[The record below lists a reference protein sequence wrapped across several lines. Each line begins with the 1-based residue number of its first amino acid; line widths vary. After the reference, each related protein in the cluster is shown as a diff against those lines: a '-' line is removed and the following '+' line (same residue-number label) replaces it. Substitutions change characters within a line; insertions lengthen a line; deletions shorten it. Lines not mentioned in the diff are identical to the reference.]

1 MVQRKN
7 KANSKPICLLRRV
20 KRLQWQLGLI
30 QYGFQRILRAAI
42 MISMKKY
49 AAGITL
55 LVGTILL
62 ACVFSSSAEGA
73 LKGGTAKVDITP
85 AIGAWLSGYGSRNK
99 PSEGILD
106 PLYAKALVLDD
117 GQSKIAIV
125 SADLLWV
132 PLGITNE
139 IRQQVQKKLGI
150 PQENIMICGTHTH
163 FAPKIDRIA
172 KDWPDAAAAQ
182 IDESYVQVLKKKIFD
197 SIMLAERDIKEVKL
211 GVGKGEMTE
220 IVYNRRTKKPDGKV
234 AMTFNLPPA
243 SPDLTF
249 GPIDPELCLL
259 RVDDTDGALV
269 AAVVN
274 YACHPVS
281 GDPIRDKFF
290 YMSADY
296 PGYTARV
303 IEQAEGG
310 NCIFLLGTAGNINP
324 VRLNRT
330 HPRMQTGKALGGAAL
345 RHMQFTQ
352 PCGDVKI
359 SALKRQVS
367 LPIKKNL
374 PPERLLSVGKD
385 AETQNTEIQ
394 VLRIGDVYIVG
405 LPGEVLVEI
414 GLEIKAKAG
423 IENLF
428 VVSLANDAVGYVCP
442 RAAYKEG
449 GYEPGPGTNLAPG
462 AGEIVTER
470 ALELIEQI
478 KQGT

>member
-1 MVQRKN
+1 MV
-7 KANSKPICLLRRV
+7 
-20 KRLQWQLGLI
+20 
-30 QYGFQRILRAAI
+30 F
-42 MISMKKY
+42 MKKY
-49 AAGITL
+49 AAGATPL
-55 LVGTILL
+55 LGMILL
-62 ACVFSSSAEGA
+62 TCVFGSSAMGE

-85 AIGAWLSGYGSRNK
+85 PIGVWLSGYGFRNK

-117 GQSKIAIV
+117 GQEKIAIV

-132 PLGITNE
+132 PLKMTNE
-139 IRQQVQKKLGI
+139 IRQKVQKQLGI
-150 PQENIMICGTHTH
+150 PQKNVMICGTHTH

-172 KDWPDAAAAQ
+172 KTWPDAAIAE
-182 IDESYVQVLKKKIFD
+182 IDESYVEVLKKKIFD
-197 SIMLAERDIKEVKL
+197 SITLADKNRRQVNL

-220 IVYNRRTKKPDGKV
+220 IVYNRRTKKPDGAV
-234 AMTFNLPPA
+234 AMTFKLPPA
-243 SPDLTF
+243 SEDLKF

-259 RVDDTDGALV
+259 RVDDSDGVLV

-281 GDPIRDKFF
+281 GDQNREKF
-290 YMSADY
+290 YYISADY
-296 PGYTARV
+296 PGYTAQV
-303 IEQAEGG
+303 VEQAEGG

-345 RHMQFTQ
+345 RHLQFTQ
-352 PCGDVKI
+352 PCNDVKI
-359 SALKRQVS
+359 SALKQPII
-367 LPIKKNL
+367 LPLKKDL
-374 PPERLLSVGKD
+374 PPERKLSVGKD
-385 AETQNTEIQ
+385 AETQDTEIQ

-423 IENLF
+423 IENLL
-428 VVSLANDAVGYVCP
+428 VVSLANDIVGYVCP

-449 GYEPGPGTNLAPG
+449 GYEPGVGTNLAPG
-462 AGEIVTER
+462 TGEIVKEQ
-470 ALELIEQI
+470 ALKLIEQI
-478 KQGT
+478 KQDT

>member
-1 MVQRKN
+1 
-7 KANSKPICLLRRV
+7 
-20 KRLQWQLGLI
+20 
-30 QYGFQRILRAAI
+30 
-42 MISMKKY
+42 MIFMKKH
-49 AAGITL
+49 AAGNIL
-55 LVGTILL
+55 LVGIILL
-62 ACVFSSSAEGA
+62 SCVFSSFAKGE

-85 AIGAWLSGYGSRNK
+85 PIGAWLSGYGSRDK

-106 PLYAKALVLDD
+106 PLYAKALILDD

-132 PLGITNE
+132 PLEMTNE
-139 IRQQVQKKLGI
+139 IRQKVQEKIGI

-172 KDWPDAAAAQ
+172 KDWPDAAVAE

-197 SIMLAERDIKEVKL
+197 SIMLADKGIKEVKL
-211 GVGKGEMTE
+211 GIGKGEMTE
-220 IVYNRRTKKPDGKV
+220 IVYNRRTKKPDGSV

-259 RVDDTDGALV
+259 RVDDSDGALV

-281 GDPIRDKFF
+281 GDPIREKFF

-296 PGYTARV
+296 PGYTAQV
-303 IEQAEGG
+303 VEQAEGG
-310 NCIFLLGTAGNINP
+310 NCIFLLGTAGNMNP
-324 VRLNRT
+324 VRINMKN
-330 HPRMQTGKALGGAAL
+330 PRIQTGKALGGAAL
-345 RHMQFTQ
+345 RHIQFTQ
-352 PCGDVKI
+352 PCSNVKI
-359 SALKRQVS
+359 SALKQPVI
-367 LPIKKNL
+367 LPLKKDL
-374 PPERLLSVGKD
+374 PPERKLSVSKD
-385 AETQNTEIQ
+385 SEIQNTEIQ

-442 RAAYKEG
+442 RGAYKEG
-449 GYEPGPGTNLAPG
+449 GYEPGAGTNLAPG

-470 ALELIEQI
+470 ALQLIEQL

>member
-1 MVQRKN
+1 
-7 KANSKPICLLRRV
+7 
-20 KRLQWQLGLI
+20 
-30 QYGFQRILRAAI
+30 
-42 MISMKKY
+42 MIFMKKN
-49 AAGITL
+49 AAGTTL
-55 LVGTILL
+55 VVGMILL
-62 ACVFSSSAEGA
+62 ACVFGSSAEGA
-73 LKGGTAKVDITP
+73 LKGGTSKVDITP
-85 AIGAWLSGYGSRNK
+85 PIGAWLSGYGSRNK

-139 IRQQVQKKLGI
+139 IRRQVQKKIGI
-150 PQENIMICGTHTH
+150 PQENVMICGTHTH

-172 KDWPDAAAAQ
+172 KTWPDAAVAQ
-182 IDESYVQVLKKKIFD
+182 IDESYVQILKKKIFD
-197 SIMLAERDIKEVKL
+197 SIMLAERDIKQVKL

-220 IVYNRRTKKPDGKV
+220 IVYNRRTKKSDGTV
-234 AMTFNLPPA
+234 AMTFNLPPR

-249 GPIDPELCLL
+249 GPIDPELCVL
-259 RVDDTDGALV
+259 RVDDSDGALV

-281 GDPIRDKFF
+281 GDPMRDKFF
-290 YMSADY
+290 YISADY
-296 PGYTARV
+296 SGYTARV

-310 NCIFLLGTAGNINP
+310 NCIFLLGTAGDMNP
-324 VRLNRT
+324 IRLNRT

-345 RHMQFTQ
+345 RHIQFTQ
-352 PCGDVKI
+352 PCSNVKI
-359 SALKRQVS
+359 SAIKKPVS
-367 LPIKKNL
+367 LPIKKDL
-374 PPERLLSVGKD
+374 PPERKISIGKD
-385 AETQNTEIQ
+385 AETQETEIQ

-428 VVSLANDAVGYVCP
+428 VVSIANDAVGYVCP

-449 GYEPGPGTNLAPG
+449 GYEPGSGTNLAPG

-470 ALELIEQI
+470 ALEFIEQL

>member
-1 MVQRKN
+1 MQKLPGV
-7 KANSKPICLLRRV
+7 
-20 KRLQWQLGLI
+20 I
-30 QYGFQRILRAAI
+30 QYLLYGFKDCDMFSI
-42 MISMKKY
+42 KKY
-49 AAGITL
+49 AAGTTL
-55 LVGTILL
+55 LVGMILL
-62 ACVFSSSAEGA
+62 TCVFGSSAEGA

-85 AIGAWLSGYGSRNK
+85 PIGAWLSGYGSRKK

-117 GQSKIAIV
+117 GQEKIAIV

-132 PLGITNE
+132 PLEMTNE
-139 IRQQVQKKLGI
+139 IRRQVQEKIGI

-163 FAPKIDRIA
+163 FAPKIDRID
-172 KDWPDAAAAQ
+172 KNWPDAAVAE

-197 SIMLAERDIKEVKL
+197 SIMLADKSIKEVKL
-211 GVGKGEMTE
+211 GVSKGEMTE
-220 IVYNRRTKKPDGKV
+220 IVYNRRTKKPDGTV

-249 GPIDPELCLL
+249 GPIDPELCVL
-259 RVDDTDGALV
+259 RVDDSDGELV

-281 GDPIRDKFF
+281 GDPNREKF
-290 YMSADY
+290 YYISADY
-296 PGYTARV
+296 PGYTAQI

-310 NCIFLLGTAGNINP
+310 NCIFLLGTAGDMNP
-324 VRLNRT
+324 IRLNRT
-330 HPRMQTGKALGGAAL
+330 HPRTQIGKALGGAVL
-345 RHMQFTQ
+345 RHIQFTQ
-352 PCGDVKI
+352 PCSDVKI

-374 PPERLLSVGKD
+374 PPDRLLSIGKD
-385 AETQNTEIQ
+385 KETQNTEIQ
-394 VLRIGDVYIVG
+394 VLRIGDIYILG

-449 GYEPGPGTNLAPG
+449 GYEPDSGTNLAPG
-462 AGEIVTER
+462 AGEVITEQ
-470 ALELIEQI
+470 ALKLIEQI